1 MLTVQLDADFRVLPA
16 VNSGEQNFRDRSAV
30 YYQPGFIDTATALA
44 DRIGGADVLP
54 MPDELP
60 IDGGNDALLGPDIVD
75 GHGSIDIL
83 VMLANDHARE
93 IQDLAGP

>member
-1 MLTVQLDADFRVLPA
+1 
-16 VNSGEQNFRDRSAV
+16 
-30 YYQPGFIDTATALA
+30 
-44 DRIGGADVLP
+44 

-60 IDGGNDALLGPDIVD
+60 TEGGNDALLGRDIVD
-75 GHGSIDIL
+75 GHSSIGIL

>member
-1 MLTVQLDADFRVLPA
+1 
-16 VNSGEQNFRDRSAV
+16 
-30 YYQPGFIDTATALA
+30 
-44 DRIGGADVLP
+44 